1 MRTDTLSSY
10 LERLA
15 GRVPAPGGGAAAGL
29 HAAQAA
35 ALVARVARYSDAPRC
50 AGHADT
56 ISAVTAAADDL
67 REQALGL
74 AEEDAAVF
82 TAVTEA
88 YGLPK
93 GTDAEKAARSAAIA
107 GALVGAARVPAA
119 VVGVAERVLGLAEE
133 LLPIGN
139 RNVLSDVAAAAEA
152 ARAAATTARVNV
164 EINLGGIKD
173 PAVRSE
179 LAAAVDAVDD
189 LAVRAEKVTAA
200 VREEIAP

>member
-1 MRTDTLSSY
+1 MRNDSLSTF

-15 GRVPAPGGGAAAGL
+15 ARVPAPGGGAAAGL

-35 ALVARVARYSDAPRC
+35 ALVAMVARYSDAPRF
-50 AGHADT
+50 AEHADT
-56 ISAVTAAADDL
+56 LTAVAASADGL

-82 TAVTEA
+82 TAVTGA

-93 GTDAEKAARSAAIA
+93 GTDAEKAARSSAIA
-107 GALVGAARVPAA
+107 EALVAAGRVPAA
-119 VVGVAERVLGLAEE
+119 VVGVADRVLGLAEE
-133 LLPIGN
+133 ILPIGN

-173 PAVRSE
+173 AAARVE
-179 LAAAVDAVDD
+179 LAAAVEAVDD

-200 VREEIAP
+200 VREEIFR